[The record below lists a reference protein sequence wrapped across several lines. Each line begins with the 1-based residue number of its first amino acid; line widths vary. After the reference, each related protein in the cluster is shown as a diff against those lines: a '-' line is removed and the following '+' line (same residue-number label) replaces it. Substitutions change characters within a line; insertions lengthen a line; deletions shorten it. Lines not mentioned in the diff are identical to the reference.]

1 MEGLSVDSRD
11 NHTEGSECVVTD
23 LLKNQFH
30 KENGDTGGRRYFDEA
45 AALPGYEDGSDK
57 AGQSRPEILSG
68 RQDGWKGHHRQ
79 GDIRNIV

>member
-11 NHTEGSECVVTD
+11 NHAEGSDCVVTG

-30 KENGDTGGRRYFDEA
+30 KENGGTGGRRYFDET
-45 AALPGYEDGSDK
+45 AALPGCEDGSAK

-68 RQDGWKGHHRQ
+68 RQDGRKGHHRQ